1 MESQI
6 TENVEV
12 QAESFFLEEHSNPE
26 DNHFVFAYKIRIK
39 NLGKKTLQLLSRHWV
54 ITDSNGEVEE
64 VRGEGVV
71 GEQPVL
77 SPGEDFEYTSGCHL
91 KTKMGTMHGS
101 YGMIDENGES
111 LDVPI
116 PCFTLSVPGIIN

>member
-12 QAESFFLEEHSNPE
+12 QAESFFLEEHSKPE
-26 DNHFVFAYKIRIK
+26 ENHFVFAYKIRIK
-39 NLGKKTLQLLSRHWV
+39 NHGNQTLQLLSRHWV

-64 VRGEGVV
+64 IRGEGVV

-77 SPGEDFEYTSGCHL
+77 QPNESFKYTSG
-91 KTKMGTMHGS
+91 TIIETPVGTMQGE
-101 YGMIDENGES
+101 YQMEAENGYKFEAEIPMFS
-111 LDVPI
+111 LKVPKI
-116 PCFTLSVPGIIN
+116 VN

>member
-39 NLGKKTLQLLSRHWV
+39 NHGNQTLQLLSRHWV
-54 ITDSNGEVEE
+54 ITDSNGEVE
-64 VRGEGVV
+64 
-71 GEQPVL
+71 
-77 SPGEDFEYTSGCHL
+77 DFQAFR
-91 KTKMGTMHGS
+91 
-101 YGMIDENGES
+101 
-111 LDVPI
+111 P
-116 PCFTLSVPGIIN
+116 